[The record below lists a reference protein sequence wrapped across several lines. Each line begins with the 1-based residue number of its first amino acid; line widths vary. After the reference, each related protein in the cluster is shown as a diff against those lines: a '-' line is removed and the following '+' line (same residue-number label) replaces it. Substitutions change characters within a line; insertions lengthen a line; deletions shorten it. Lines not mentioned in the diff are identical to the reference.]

1 MQMNVSPP
9 KMYSEVKR
17 VVGLQDLIYQ
27 NCKWVKEALL
37 FQDRPVVHASGQK
50 YVDLKEQRGKCG

>member
-1 MQMNVSPP
+1 M
-9 KMYSEVKR
+9 SEVQR

-37 FQDRPVVHASGQK
+37 FQDCPVVHASGQK